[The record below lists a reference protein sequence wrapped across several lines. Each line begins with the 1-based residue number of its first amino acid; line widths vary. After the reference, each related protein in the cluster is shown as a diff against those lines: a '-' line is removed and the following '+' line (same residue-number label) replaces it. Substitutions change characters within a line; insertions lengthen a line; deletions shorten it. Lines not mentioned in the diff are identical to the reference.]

1 MTVLFRGSN
10 SNISAPR
17 RRSLMA
23 LSTDVFA
30 RIISV
35 PNSPEFM
42 DIGLELFFSVEDV
55 IIYLNL
61 NHGLGSKVALGLFFI
76 NV

>member
-1 MTVLFRGSN
+1 
-10 SNISAPR
+10 
-17 RRSLMA
+17 MA
-23 LSTDVFA
+23 LSTDVFS
-30 RIISV
+30 RIILV
-35 PNSPEFM
+35 PNSLEFM
-42 DIGLELFFSVEDV
+42 DIRLGLSFSVEDV

>member
-1 MTVLFRGSN
+1 
-10 SNISAPR
+10 
-17 RRSLMA
+17 MA

-30 RIISV
+30 RIISA

-61 NHGLGSKVALGLFFI
+61 NHGLGSKVVLGLFFI

>member
-1 MTVLFRGSN
+1 
-10 SNISAPR
+10 
-17 RRSLMA
+17 MA

-61 NHGLGSKVALGLFFI
+61 NHGLGSKVVLGLFFI